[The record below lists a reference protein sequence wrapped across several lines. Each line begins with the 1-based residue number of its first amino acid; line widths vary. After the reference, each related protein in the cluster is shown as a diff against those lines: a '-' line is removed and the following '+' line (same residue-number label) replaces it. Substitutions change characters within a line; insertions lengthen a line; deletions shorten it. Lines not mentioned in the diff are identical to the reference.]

1 LFSILVLLNF
11 SFYYYYYQ
19 YYYQVCGIPIKT
31 VGMIMRGEWRS
42 LVATQTFDQ
51 QQYQYNIYQILFMRP
66 FDGAHKQKRA

>member
-1 LFSILVLLNF
+1 
-11 SFYYYYYQ
+11 
-19 YYYQVCGIPIKT
+19 VCGIPIKT
-31 VGMIMRGEWRS
+31 VGMIMRGEWWS